1 VNRILPALTISRRTI
16 LVASGVILLV
26 AFLEPHPANAG
37 FLTTMSQPFTLAF
50 AGLRHQAQQWAAY
63 LFFRLAPIEFIFVGL
78 DIVFS
83 REAAGGE
90 NLASALAAIAGFVA
104 MAVFTWWGIA
114 NTPMILQSS
123 NDFTNFV
130 ASSMASSVEPINNI
144 NGDSIAGIGFTLA
157 HDLAVAVPPTLDP
170 TVGFTE
176 VIAAGIIDFSFIVLG
191 FEYDFITLGT
201 QFCID
206 CGAIVLG
213 LYVLR
218 FTRKYT
224 DIFWQMLFVA
234 FILRTAIGA
243 LVGVGIFMQN
253 SYIGML
259 NKLAADPWNGTDN
272 TIVAIACSV
281 GAYALFATGFLGLA
295 AFMGARA
302 PLGVSGTMVGLASF
316 AAARALA
323 SRAPSGNA
331 EPIANIERAA
341 DTGDDEEAA

>member
-1 VNRILPALTISRRTI
+1 VNGILPALTLSRRAI
-16 LVASGVILLV
+16 LVASGVILLI
-26 AFLEPHPANAG
+26 AFLPHPANAG
-37 FLTTMSQPFTLAF
+37 FLTAMSQPFTLAF
-50 AGLRHQAQQWAAY
+50 AGIRTLAQQWAAY

-83 REAAGGE
+83 RGVAGGE
-90 NLASALAAIAGFVA
+90 SLASALAAIAGFVA
-104 MAVFTWWGIA
+104 MAVFVWWGIA
-114 NTPMILQSS
+114 NAPMILQSL

-130 ASSMASSVEPINNI
+130 ASSMASTVEPINNI
-144 NGDSIAGIGFTLA
+144 NGDTISGIGFTLSR
-157 HDLAVAVPPTLDP
+157 DLAVATPPTLDP

-243 LVGVGIFMQN
+243 LVGVGIVMQN
-253 SYIGML
+253 SYMVML
-259 NKLAADPWNGTDN
+259 NKLAADPWNGTDD

-302 PLGVSGTMVGLASF
+302 PLGVSGTMVGFASF
-316 AAARALA
+316 AAAKALG

-331 EPIANIERAA
+331 ESIANIEQAA
-341 DTGDDEEAA
+341 DTGDDGEEAA